1 MPAHDDNP
9 LRLARLRAGVPLSRL
24 AAAVGANRSTLVAI
38 EEGRTKS
45 PARPLL
51 WQLDNQL
58 GLATGTLEGQLQGW
72 HRDRSPLERLNARQR
87 AVLADTPANVSQYR
101 SFVHWR
107 REFAASPT
115 AFASLI
121 GVDRAKVA
129 DYENGVRVNGMPD
142 TLATALVNKLGITNA
157 YLVELQRLEPNDE

>member
-9 LRLARLRAGVPLSRL
+9 LRLARLRAGIPLSKL

-38 EEGRTKS
+38 EEGRTKA
-45 PARPLL
+45 PNPDLL
-51 WQLDNQL
+51 NRLDVALGQQEGWLFWQLRN
-58 GLATGTLEGQLQGW
+58 W
-72 HRDRSPLERLNARQR
+72 HAARSPRDRMTAKQR
-87 AVLADTPANVSQYR
+87 AVLADVAGVALYRDFVS
-101 SFVHWR
+101 WR

-129 DYENGVRVNGMPD
+129 DYENGVRVHGMPD
-142 TLATALVNKLGITNA
+142 TLATALVNALGISDA